1 MSSLA
6 NGEFAIISRHFARAS
21 TDRDVLVGIGDDAA
35 VVQTNGPLAIAV
47 DTLVEGVHFPIG
59 LPAEAIGYR
68 ALAVNLSDMAA
79 MAAQPRWCTLALTLP
94 EPDEAWLEAFADGL
108 FGLAARHSVSLI
120 GGDLTRGPL
129 TVSLQII
136 GTVNPT
142 AMLTRGGGHVGDDV
156 YVTGTLGNSAAGLI
170 LIKEGAG
177 TQGPEHAA
185 LQERFLWPEPRVL
198 AGRAL
203 GPLASAG
210 IDISDG
216 LLGDLG
222 HICAASG
229 CGASID
235 VERLP
240 LSAELLSLFPPKVA
254 EAFALS
260 GGDDYELCFTAAP
273 AQAQTVE
280 AVLATVGCPAHKIG
294 RLAAGSGVECRRD
307 GQVFD
312 PVSSGYQH
320 F

>member
-1 MSSLA
+1 MA
-6 NGEFAIISRHFARAS
+6 KGEFEIIARYFSRS
-21 TDRDVLVGIGDDAA
+21 SVDRDVLIGIGDDAA
-35 VVQTNGPLAIAV
+35 VVQASGALAVAV
-47 DTLVEGVHFPIG
+47 DTLVEDVHFPLG
-59 LPAEAIGYR
+59 LPAEAVGYR
-68 ALAVNLSDMAA
+68 VLAVNLSDMAA

-94 EPDEAWLEAFADGL
+94 EADDSWLQGFADGL
-108 FGLAARHSVSLI
+108 FGLADRHGVSLI

-136 GTVNPT
+136 GTVNPA
-142 AMLTRGGGHVGDDV
+142 AMLTRGGGHVGDDI
-156 YVTGTLGNSAAGLI
+156 YVTGTLGDSAAGLM

-185 LQERFLWPEPRVL
+185 LQERFLWPEARVI

-203 GPLASAG
+203 GPVASAG

-216 LLGDLG
+216 LLADLG
-222 HICAASG
+222 HLCHASG

-240 LSAELLSLFPPKVA
+240 LSAELLSVCPPTIA
-254 EAFALS
+254 EAYALS

-273 AQAQTVE
+273 SQAQTVE
-280 AVLATVGCPAHKIG
+280 AVLAGVGCPARRIG
-294 RLAAGSGVECRRD
+294 RLVGGSGVECRR
-307 GQVFD
+307 GGEVFD

-320 F
+320 FR